1 MMYNNVVFLSH
12 ASRSSSCGVLYP
24 WTSDEEWEAVYSWM
38 FSKDPALVHKAIGRV
53 AAWKARA
60 SVPIA
65 VELTAD
71 LVECQL
77 WECEHE
83 DATEQTLSL
92 LCSMAITR
100 LGGGYI
106 ISESCWG
113 LGD

>member
-1 MMYNNVVFLSH
+1 MYNNVVFLSH
-12 ASRSSSCGVLYP
+12 ASSSSGVLCP
-24 WTSDEEWEAVYSWM
+24 WTSSEEWEAVHSWM

-77 WECEHE
+77 WEWEHE
-83 DATEQTLSL
+83 DSTEQALSL
-92 LCSMAITR
+92 MYSMAITR
-100 LGGGYI
+100 LRR
-106 ISESCWG
+106 G
-113 LGD
+113 LL